1 MKFDTLGK
9 AIVSMHAIGVDTLD
23 IMIIHLVKVGQWTT
37 VTNLVNECFDIASPA
52 TIHNRIKH
60 KLVPAKILRLEESK
74 EDGRTKYVHLGEKFS
89 KIAGKL
95 EKLL

>member
-9 AIVSMHAIGVDTLD
+9 AVVSMYAVGIDTLD

-37 VTNLVNECFDIASPA
+37 VGQLVNECADIASQA
-52 TIHNRIKH
+52 NVHRRIKH

-89 KIAGKL
+89 KIADKL
-95 EKLL
+95 EKLS